1 MLPQREEEMDGRQE
15 LRSSTMNYEGSSSWW
30 KNEGEWREMRIDGC
44 ILTFGLLPE
53 VIVLA

>member
-1 MLPQREEEMDGRQE
+1 MGGEEWY
-15 LRSSTMNYEGSSSWW
+15 YEGSSSWW
-30 KNEGEWREMRIDGC
+30 KNEGVEIDEDRW